1 MDREIAEKL
10 NKILETQGV
19 IQAKLAELLIDEKAV
34 ESEESSI
41 LATEEKL
48 LREEKALE
56 KGLKRKVLG
65 KISFHDV
72 SKGVIGSFF
81 GTIGHFAFFE
91 GAHIAEQISMTRA
104 TILYIF
110 AYGVGSLLIYFSG
123 FRKVKEERVLHLV
136 PLRVT
141 VMFVISIVSSV
152 LILYLFNQ
160 ISFTT
165 SFDVVYK
172 IVANVSVLA
181 MFGATTADFLGD

>member
-1 MDREIAEKL
+1 M
-10 NKILETQGV
+10 
-19 IQAKLAELLIDEKAV
+19 
-34 ESEESSI
+34 
-41 LATEEKL
+41 
-48 LREEKALE
+48 EKALE

>member
-48 LREEKALE
+48 LREERALE